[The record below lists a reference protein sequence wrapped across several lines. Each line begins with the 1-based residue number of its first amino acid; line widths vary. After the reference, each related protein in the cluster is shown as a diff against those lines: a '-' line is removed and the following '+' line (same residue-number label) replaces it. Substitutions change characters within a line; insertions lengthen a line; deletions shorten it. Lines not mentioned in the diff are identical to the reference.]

1 MFSVRTD
8 LALEAAVLTDKKD
21 KLNGVQIDEYE
32 KGGTRVTRVR
42 VTNADGEKQIGK
54 KMGNYITI
62 ECDSLR
68 DANDVYDRNTK
79 EIFTHE
85 LAQIIKPYNPKSIL
99 VVGLGNRY
107 VTPDSLG
114 PKVTENIDVANSL
127 LCCISPGVLGITGIE
142 SIKIVEGVC
151 AKVKPDVVVAIDALA
166 SRSMYRICT
175 TIQLAD
181 TGIMPGSG
189 VGNRQRALNEET
201 LGVPVIVVGVPTVVD
216 ASTVV
221 NDSIERIADS
231 MGKAGDNMLFTE
243 DKRYTIIKKLLSP
256 YFGELIVTPSQI
268 DSVITKV
275 SNLIADGIND
285 LGNKWE

>member
-8 LALEAAVLTDKKD
+8 LALEAAVLSDKKNS
-21 KLNGVQIDEYE
+21 LSGVEIDEYE
-32 KGGTRVTRVR
+32 KDGTRVTKVKI
-42 VTNADGEKQIGK
+42 TNADGEKQIGK
-54 KMGNYITI
+54 KIGNYITI

-68 DANDVYDRNTK
+68 DAGDMYDRNTK

-85 LAQIIKPYNPKSIL
+85 LEKIIKPLKPKSIL

-107 VTPDSLG
+107 ITPDSLG
-114 PKVTENIDVANSL
+114 PRVTENIDVSNPI

-189 VGNRQRALNEET
+189 VGNRQRALNRET

-221 NDSIERIADS
+221 NDSIEHIMDET
-231 MGKAGDNMLFTE
+231 KDNMLSDE

-285 LGNKWE
+285 LGNKC